1 VFGGGSQAVNGAGLK
16 IRAVRK
22 PVPQARR
29 AEGFVGSNP
38 TPRTSSLRWPL
49 VRRKVPRE
57 GVERRRLTA
66 YLAVK
71 ERRT

>member
-16 IRAVRK
+16 IRAVRE

-38 TPRTSSLRWPL
+38 TPRTSETMTSA
-49 VRRKVPRE
+49 RRKRNYISC
-57 GVERRRLTA
+57 T
-66 YLAVK
+66 
-71 ERRT
+71 